1 MISRNILSDLLFIV
15 ILVVLQIFLLNRL
28 SIFEKYPPV
37 LFPIYVMFYPFN
49 RNQFHF
55 LGTSFLLG
63 LGIDMFLGT
72 WGINAFATTFI
83 AFIRTQLF
91 RTSTESSSDF
101 FSFESMQWTQ
111 FLGFIFLNL
120 LIHQFLAQSIE
131 YFKLSRWIELLLGI
145 GITTIYSFVFVIF
158 YILLFKIKQKV

>member
-28 SIFEKYPPV
+28 TIIDLYAPV
-37 LFPIYVMFYPFN
+37 LFPIYVMFFPFN
-49 RNQFHF
+49 RSQFQF

-63 LGIDMFLGT
+63 LGIDIFLGT

-91 RTSTESSSDF
+91 RTSADSSADF
-101 FSFESMQWTQ
+101 FSFEAMQWTQ

-120 LIHQFLAQSIE
+120 LIHQTLAQSIE
-131 YFKLSRWIELLLGI
+131 YFKLSRLLELLLSI
-145 GITTIYSFVFVIF
+145 GITTIYSFVFVVF
-158 YILLFKIKQKV
+158 YVLIFKIKQKV

>member
-15 ILVVLQIFLLNRL
+15 ILVVLQIFLLNKL
-28 SIFEKYPPV
+28 TIFGLYTPV

-63 LGIDMFLGT
+63 LGVDAFLGT

-91 RTSTESSSDF
+91 RTSVESSSDF
-101 FSFESMQWTQ
+101 FSFEAMQWSQ
-111 FLGFIFLNL
+111 FLGFILLNL

-131 YFKLSRWIELLLGI
+131 YFKLSQILGLLLNI
-145 GITTIYSFVFVIF
+145 VISTIYSFVYVLF
-158 YILLFKIKQKV
+158 YVLIFKIKQKV